1 MLLKKNNHLLPRLII
16 KNWQDKGGK
25 IYSKNNN
32 DYSEISYLDF
42 SSKYYY
48 SLGLKDDNLE
58 NRISKF
64 EARIGNVIKKIKES
78 SKAVL
83 LTGKELELLKL
94 FCVLSAC
101 RQHNTSPVILNDESG
116 IYSNNN
122 YILGVPLVKT
132 QRKAVDATSKIIDEF
147 ERINT
152 LPNDSMFE
160 NWSPAMNSN
169 TTNSLLALG
178 QHLSIIKS
186 SSNNIMISDICAIIE
201 CTMDS
206 DYLYTYVPIS
216 PCIAL
221 LLVKS
226 EYYQTREDFEST
238 KERFGRK
245 YGNGNKDPFISTIF
259 QNDESALLN
268 NSYRR
273 KLLVTNVPSEID
285 VPRYNSAFLSI
296 HECDKTIFE
305 MFNSIVYEDGKKIVY
320 CSENDLELSRRK
332 LQDRY
337 ISWDV
342 G

>member
-1 MLLKKNNHLLPRLII
+1 MSLKKNNHLLPRLII

-25 IYSKNNN
+25 IYSKN
-32 DYSEISYLDF
+32 SKIHRKISSLDF

-64 EARIGNVIKKIKES
+64 ETRIGYVIKKIKES
-78 SKAVL
+78 PKAVL
-83 LTGKELELLKL
+83 LTGKEIELLKL

-101 RQHNTSPVILNDESG
+101 RQHNTSPVILDDESG
-116 IYSNNN
+116 MYSNNN
-122 YILGVPLVKT
+122 YIFGVPLVKT
-132 QRKAVDATSKIIDEF
+132 QQEAVGITSEIIDEF
-147 ERINT
+147 ERINA
-152 LPNDSMFE
+152 LPNDSMFD
-160 NWSPAMNSN
+160 NWSRIINSN
-169 TTNSLLALG
+169 TNNSFLALG

-186 SSNNIMISDICAIIE
+186 SSNNIMVSDVCAIIE

-216 PCIAL
+216 PCLAL

-226 EYYQTREDFEST
+226 KYYQTREDFEST

-259 QNDESALLN
+259 QNDESALFN

-273 KLLVTNVPSEID
+273 KLLVTNVPSETD
-285 VPRYNSAFLSI
+285 VPRYNFAFLSI
-296 HECDKTIFE
+296 HECDETLFE
-305 MFNSIVYEDGKKIVY
+305 MLNSIVYEDGKKIVY
-320 CSENDLELSRRK
+320 CSENDLELSRCR

-337 ISWDV
+337 ISV